1 MPWEKMTVRP
11 VAKEP
16 IDSQRGIE
24 AGICEKRFFF
34 FQCLILNSRPVYN

>member
-11 VAKEP
+11 IAKEP

-24 AGICEKRFFF
+24 AGICEKKVF
-34 FQCLILNSRPVYN
+34 LLSMSYSKL